1 MWELWV
7 TVYLFHWYSSFTKW
21 SFFILLSLDAHV
33 LFHSSA
39 VIDTVLYLAE
49 SSSSRRD
56 FFGTAAATAAAVTA
70 SWTGF
75 APAAQAAKYGSFGA
89 DSTQVIDPADAEVDD
104 EIMASAAVQKAISKI
119 RGYKQTVAN
128 IKASLDK
135 NPQTNIKATILKELD
150 FVDLRTTMNIMNTAF
165 EEDTQRG
172 TDRLIR
178 NIIQDITEL
187 EAANNQKEGIE
198 RSPRRLEIMMGKLAK
213 LDKAFDDL
221 LAFAK

>member
-1 MWELWV
+1 
-7 TVYLFHWYSSFTKW
+7 
-21 SFFILLSLDAHV
+21 
-33 LFHSSA
+33 
-39 VIDTVLYLAE
+39 
-49 SSSSRRD
+49 
-56 FFGTAAATAAAVTA
+56 
-70 SWTGF
+70 
-75 APAAQAAKYGSFGA
+75 
-89 DSTQVIDPADAEVDD
+89 
-104 EIMASAAVQKAISKI
+104 
-119 RGYKQTVAN
+119 
-128 IKASLDK
+128 
-135 NPQTNIKATILKELD
+135 
-150 FVDLRTTMNIMNTAF
+150 MNTAF